1 METGPEEL
9 KDMNLQDP
17 SARRATVSVRKRST
31 MIKPRPS
38 HTQRAH
44 RPSALFTWIKRES
57 LALLALSGAALTV
70 LAELGKTIPLAP
82 QISDLL
88 TKWQDMTRAIWR
100 PPLEL
105 AGVTLHP
112 DLVAALNV
120 AAFMALLGA
129 GARVSASFSTPPL
142 APIAFDRFF
151 DDQTW
156 PSLLVFAALCMT
168 FLIGHGANP
177 DNVLTIWGSP
187 EIGKYAFAIIVTAGY
202 FAGDF
207 IGHRAFHLRLYRL
220 VALVAILVGANFAL
234 IYGPGLMKA

>member
-1 METGPEEL
+1 MSV
-9 KDMNLQDP
+9 QDP
-17 SARRATVSVRKRST
+17 SARQATVSTRKRRA

-38 HTQRAH
+38 HAQRP
-44 RPSALFTWIKRES
+44 RQSNTFYSWIKRES
-57 LALLALSGAALTV
+57 LAVLALSGAALTV

-88 TKWQDMTRAIWR
+88 TKWQDLTRAIWR

-105 AGVTLHP
+105 AGLTLHH

-129 GARVSASFSTPPL
+129 GARLSASLSTPPL

-156 PSLLVFAALCMT
+156 PSLLVFAALCLT

-177 DNVLTIWGSP
+177 DNVLTVWGSA

-234 IYGPGLMKA
+234 IYWPGLMKA